1 MSPSPGAGGAAATG
15 ASAAAGAAAAATA
28 ERPRGPSTRGILRI
42 SWDYP
47 VYQAT
52 EPESGTGT
60 AVARPREAL
69 SRDDALHAI
78 AGKDPRPLLVVREC
92 KVCNKTD
99 DALLRPGAQNERTIL
114 LSRWFHCVKVPVDV
128 LQPDHPF
135 NALFPDTKSEH
146 LFVSASDGTGKIPLE
161 SDTSRVELWASMS
174 RALAAAYSKDPSTAT
189 KDITKVLDKLD
200 LLDERVRGL
209 EKSRDDLLET
219 SGKLDE
225 RKVKKLDGEIE
236 AIRKEIEKSIE
247 SIDRLSKYDLKPPS
261 KA

>member
-1 MSPSPGAGGAAATG
+1 MGPGATG
-15 ASAAAGAAAAATA
+15 LPEVA
-28 ERPRGPSTRGILRI
+28 RGPSTKGILRI

-47 VYQAT
+47 SYQAP
-52 EPESGTGT
+52 EPESGAGT
-60 AVARPREAL
+60 SVARAREAL
-69 SRDDALHAI
+69 PRAEALRVI
-78 AGKDPRPLLVVREC
+78 AGNDPRPLLVVREC

-99 DALLRPGAQNERTIL
+99 DALLRPGGQNERTIL

-146 LFVSASDGTGKIPLE
+146 LFVSAADGSAKIPLE
-161 SDTSRVELWASMS
+161 SSTSRVELWSSMTKTLAS
-174 RALAAAYSKDPSTAT
+174 AYAKDPSGST

-200 LLDERVRGL
+200 RLDDRLHGL
-209 EKSRDDLLET
+209 QRSRDELLET

-225 RKVKKLDGEIE
+225 RKLKKLQGEIE
-236 AIRKEIEKSIE
+236 SARKEIEKSLE
-247 SIDRLSKYDLKPPS
+247 TIDRLSKYDLKPPS

>member
-1 MSPSPGAGGAAATG
+1 
-15 ASAAAGAAAAATA
+15 
-28 ERPRGPSTRGILRI
+28 LRI

-47 VYQAT
+47 VDQAR

-60 AVARPREAL
+60 AVARAREAL
-69 SRDDALHAI
+69 PRDEALRAI
-78 AGKDPRPLLVVREC
+78 AGNDPRPLLVVREC

-146 LFVSASDGTGKIPLE
+146 LFVSATDGSAKIPLE
-161 SDTSRVELWASMS
+161 SSTSRVELWTSMS
-174 RALAAAYSKDPSTAT
+174 KTLASAYAKDPSGAT

-200 LLDERVRGL
+200 LLDERMRGL
-209 EKSRDDLLET
+209 ELSRDGLLEN

-225 RKVKKLDGEIE
+225 RRLKRLEGEIE
-236 AIRKEIEKSIE
+236 STRKDIEKSLE
-247 SIDRLSKYDLKPPS
+247 TIDRLSKYDLKPPS

>member
-1 MSPSPGAGGAAATG
+1 MGPGTAGLP
-15 ASAAAGAAAAATA
+15 
-28 ERPRGPSTRGILRI
+28 ERARGPSTKGLLKIA
-42 SWDYP
+42 WDYP
-47 VYQAT
+47 VYEVA

-60 AVARPREAL
+60 SVKRARERLPREQAL
-69 SRDDALHAI
+69 RAI
-78 AGKDPRPLLVVREC
+78 AGDDPRPLLVVREC

-128 LQPDHPF
+128 LQTDHPF

-146 LFVSASDGTGKIPLE
+146 LFVSAVDGTAKIPLE
-161 SDTSRVELWASMS
+161 SSTSRVELWDSMS
-174 RALAAAYSKDPSTAT
+174 KTLSAAYAKDPTGAT

-209 EKSRDDLLET
+209 ERSRDDLLES
-219 SGKLDE
+219 SGKLDPK
-225 RKVKKLDGEIE
+225 RLKKLEGEIDST
-236 AIRKEIEKSIE
+236 RKEIEKSLE
-247 SIDRLSKYDLKPPS
+247 TIDRLSRYDLKPPS

>member
-1 MSPSPGAGGAAATG
+1 MGGGAAALP
-15 ASAAAGAAAAATA
+15 
-28 ERPRGPSTRGILRI
+28 ERARGPSTKGLLRI

-47 VYQAT
+47 VHQAR

-60 AVARPREAL
+60 AVARAREAL
-69 SRDDALHAI
+69 PREEALRAI
-78 AGKDPRPLLVVREC
+78 AGDDPRPLLVVREC

-146 LFVSASDGTGKIPLE
+146 LFVSAPDGSAKIPLE
-161 SDTSRVELWASMS
+161 SSTSRVELWTSMS
-174 RALAAAYSKDPSTAT
+174 KTLTTAYAKDPSGAT

-200 LLDERVRGL
+200 LLDDRIRGL
-209 EKSRDDLLET
+209 ELSRDNLLET

-225 RKVKKLDGEIE
+225 RRLKRLEGEIE
-236 AIRKEIEKSIE
+236 STRKDIEKSLE
-247 SIDRLSKYDLKPPS
+247 TIDRLSKYDLKPPS

>member
-1 MSPSPGAGGAAATG
+1 MGGGATG
-15 ASAAAGAAAAATA
+15 LP
-28 ERPRGPSTRGILRI
+28 ERPRGPSTKGILRI

-47 VYQAT
+47 VYQT
-52 EPESGTGT
+52 PEPESGAGT
-60 AVARPREAL
+60 SVARARERL
-69 SRDDALHAI
+69 SRDDALRAI

-146 LFVSASDGTGKIPLE
+146 LFVSASDGSAKIPLE
-161 SDTSRVELWASMS
+161 SSTSRVELWTSMS
-174 RALAAAYSKDPSTAT
+174 KTLAAAYDKDPSGAT

-200 LLDERVRGL
+200 VLDERMRGL
-209 EKSRDDLLET
+209 EKSRDDQLET

-225 RKVKKLDGEIE
+225 RRLKRIQSDIE
-236 AIRKEIEKSIE
+236 STRKEIEKSLE
-247 SIDRLSKYDLKPPS
+247 TIDRLSKYDLKPPA

>member
-1 MSPSPGAGGAAATG
+1 MGPGATG
-15 ASAAAGAAAAATA
+15 LP
-28 ERPRGPSTRGILRI
+28 ERARGPSTKGILRI
-42 SWDYP
+42 AWDYP
-47 VYQAT
+47 VYEVR

-60 AVARPREAL
+60 SVARARERLPRE
-69 SRDDALHAI
+69 DALRAI

-146 LFVSASDGTGKIPLE
+146 LFVSASDGSKKVPLE
-161 SDTSRVELWASMS
+161 SSTSRVELWSSMS
-174 RALAAAYSKDPSTAT
+174 KTLAEAYAKDPTDAT

-209 EKSRDDLLET
+209 ERSRDDLLE
-219 SGKLDE
+219 SGGKLDA
-225 RKVKKLDGEIE
+225 RKLKKLEGEIDT
-236 AIRKEIEKSIE
+236 ARKEVEKSLE
-247 SIDRLSKYDLKPPS
+247 TIDRLSKYDLKPPS

>member
-1 MSPSPGAGGAAATG
+1 LGPGATG
-15 ASAAAGAAAAATA
+15 LP
-28 ERPRGPSTRGILRI
+28 ERARGPSTQGILRI

-47 VYQAT
+47 SYQAP

-69 SRDDALHAI
+69 PRAEALRAI
-78 AGKDPRPLLVVREC
+78 AGQDPRPLLIVREC

-99 DALLRPGAQNERTIL
+99 NALLKPGTQNERTIL
-114 LSRWFHCVKVPVDV
+114 LSRWFHCVKIPVDV

-146 LFVSASDGTGKIPLE
+146 LFVSAADGSAKIPLE
-161 SDTSRVELWASMS
+161 SDTSRVELWTSMS
-174 RALAAAYSKDPSTAT
+174 KTLAAAYAKDPSVAT

-200 LLDERVRGL
+200 LLDERIHGL
-209 EKSRDDLLET
+209 ERSRDDLLET
-219 SGKLDE
+219 PGKLDP
-225 RKVKKLDGEIE
+225 RRVKKLEGEIE
-236 AIRKEIEKSIE
+236 STRKEIEKSIE
-247 SIDRLSKYDLKPPS
+247 TIDRLSKYDLKPPS

>member
-1 MSPSPGAGGAAATG
+1 MGPGAAGGVG
-15 ASAAAGAAAAATA
+15 AGAGAGLPA
-28 ERPRGPSTRGILRI
+28 EQPRGPSTKGILRI

-47 VYQAT
+47 IYQAR

-60 AVARPREAL
+60 AVARARAALPRDEAL
-69 SRDDALHAI
+69 RVI
-78 AGKDPRPLLVVREC
+78 AGQDPRPLLVVREC

-146 LFVSASDGTGKIPLE
+146 LFVSAADGSEKVPLE
-161 SDTSRVELWASMS
+161 SSTSRVELWSSMS
-174 RALAAAYSKDPSTAT
+174 RTLAAAYAKDPTGAT
-189 KDITKVLDKLD
+189 KDITKFLDKLD
-200 LLDERVRGL
+200 LLDERVHGL
-209 EKSRDDLLET
+209 ERSRDDLLET
-219 SGKLDE
+219 SGKLDA
-225 RKVKKLDGEIE
+225 RRLKKLEREIE
-236 AIRKEIEKSIE
+236 STRKEIEKSLE
-247 SIDRLSKYDLKPPS
+247 TIDRLSKFDLKPPS